1 MTIFTSGHRFY
12 STGWHKKK
20 TTEPNKTWIPT
31 AVLPLSTQFFSTVQT
46 DPVSKPQKK
55 YELKKLLVREKF
67 KFGWRFSQNSQMLG
81 SAPVTAIPKSLFF
94 LHFWENCDIR
104 WCKNT
109 QQIDPYPRKVIK
121 VAWIDGVGF
130 KRLFGDFLVE
140 QMPRF

>member
-20 TTEPNKTWIPT
+20 QQNPLKLEYRLPFCPYQHNFLAQYRQIPC
-31 AVLPLSTQFFSTVQT
+31 LN
-46 DPVSKPQKK
+46 PQKSTN
-55 YELKKLLVREKF
+55 LKNCWLERSSNLDDDFLKTAKCWVRHQ
-67 KFGWRFSQNSQMLG
+67 WQQS
-81 SAPVTAIPKSLFF
+81 PKVCFF